1 MITYKAIEWLD
12 EAQFNHKSRP
22 SPIVRMIDQRHIP
35 YEISYLD
42 YTDAAGVADAIRTMV
57 IRGAPAIGLAAAYG
71 LAVEAAYGPGEPE
84 ALRAHL
90 SREAV
95 ALRSSRPTAVN
106 LSWAVERMLRRIA
119 DPALVSAD
127 DIRIAAIAEAKV
139 IDGENLAMDL
149 AIGRNAFPLIPSEA
163 NIYHHCNTGPL
174 ATGGYGT
181 ALGVIRYAHEQGKNV
196 HVYVDETRPRLQGA
210 RLTAWELQQMGIPF
224 TVVPDGASGHI
235 MRTRKIDLCV
245 VGCDRIAANGDV
257 ANKIGTYNLA
267 LAATAHGVPFYSAGP
282 SSTVD
287 LATPTGDDIPI
298 EERPAEEVSHIG
310 SIPLTPKGAAV
321 ANPAFDVTPAEY
333 LTAIITEKGV
343 AYPPYMDS
351 LKIYG

>member
-1 MITYKAIEWLD
+1 MITYKAIEWLEKVNSD
-12 EAQFNHKSRP
+12 GTHLP
-22 SPIVRMIDQRHIP
+22 PVVRMIDQRHIP
-35 YEISYLD
+35 QTISYID

-71 LAVEAAYGPGEPE
+71 LAIAAAYGPDDPDELRVHLTDSAGI
-84 ALRAHL
+84 LRA
-90 SREAV
+90 
-95 ALRSSRPTAVN
+95 SRPTAAN
-106 LSWAVERMLRRIA
+106 LFWAIDRMLKRIVDPKQHNATAIRRA
-119 DPALVSAD
+119 T
-127 DIRIAAIAEAKV
+127 IAEAKA
-139 IDGENLAMDL
+139 IDAENLEMDL
-149 AIGRNAFPLIPSEA
+149 AIARNAFPLIPSKA
-163 NIYHHCNTGPL
+163 CIYHHCNTGPL

-181 ALGVIRYAHEQGKNV
+181 ALGVIHYAHEHGKQV
-196 HVYVDETRPRLQGA
+196 HVFVDETRPRLQGA

-235 MRTRKIDLCV
+235 MRTQKVDLCV

-267 LAATAHGVPFYSAGP
+267 LAACAHGVPFYSAGP

-298 EERPAEEVSHIG
+298 EERPAEEVSYIG
-310 SIPLTPKGAAV
+310 KIPLTPVGAPV

-343 AYPPYMDS
+343 AYPPYLES
-351 LKIYG
+351 LKTNS